1 MPASILQTLKI
12 KRMKN
17 WMFVAFLSMMGTTFG
32 QGSFGDI
39 VGNIYEP
46 DGKQPIYGAR
56 CVVDDQGKK
65 YQAFSDADGR
75 FRITSI
81 PAGEYSMY
89 VIYKSDTMSGIYVN
103 VPLEGYFNVGE
114 LKFEGKSGVRTF
126 KEITIKSSDK
136 IKIGYGEMPA
146 PELSAKEIKQSPNK
160 FDVKKLA
167 STMTTD
173 VKMTNDGE
181 LVFRGARKGDM
192 VYMIDGIK
200 ANEVFNVPSVAIGR
214 MKVYAGALPAKYGDT
229 LGGVVVVETKS
240 YFDLYRE
247 WNMNNSEE

>member
-1 MPASILQTLKI
+1 
-12 KRMKN
+12 MKN
-17 WMFVAFLSMMGTTFG
+17 WMFVAFLSVMGTTFG
-32 QGSFGDI
+32 QGSYGDV
-39 VGNIYEP
+39 VGNVYEP
-46 DGKQPIYGAR
+46 DGKQAAYGAR
-56 CVVDDQGKK
+56 CIIDDQGKK
-65 YQAFSDADGR
+65 YQANCDADGR

-81 PAGEYSMY
+81 PAGEYKMNI
-89 VIYKSDTMSGIYVN
+89 IYKADTMQGIYVN
-103 VPLEGYFNVGE
+103 VPLEGYFNAGDI
-114 LKFEGKSGVRTF
+114 KFEGKSGVKTF
-126 KEITIKSSDK
+126 KEFTVKSGDR

-160 FDVKKLA
+160 FDIKKLA

-247 WNMNNSEE
+247 WNMNNGEE

>member
-1 MPASILQTLKI
+1 
-12 KRMKN
+12 MKN
-17 WMFVAFLSMMGTTFG
+17 FVILGFLLVIGTAFG
-32 QGSFGDI
+32 QTSFGDV

-46 DGKQPIYGAR
+46 DGKQPAYGAR
-56 CVVDDQGKK
+56 CVIEDQGKK
-65 YQAFSDADGR
+65 YQANTDADGR

-81 PAGEYSMY
+81 PAGEYSMN
-89 VIYKSDTMSGIYVN
+89 VIYKSDTMSGIYIN
-103 VPLEGYFNVGE
+103 VPLEGYFNVGDVT
-114 LKFEGKSGVRTF
+114 FEGKSGVKTF
-126 KEITIKSSDK
+126 KEFTIKSGDQ
-136 IKIGYGEMPA
+136 IKLGYGEMPA

-173 VKMTNDGE
+173 VKMTEDGE

-200 ANEVFNVPSVAIGR
+200 ANEVYNVPSVAIGR

-247 WNMNNSEE
+247 WNMNIGDE

>member
-1 MPASILQTLKI
+1 
-12 KRMKN
+12 MKN
-17 WMFVAFLSMMGTTFG
+17 WMFVAFLSVMGTTFG

-126 KEITIKSSDK
+126 KEITIKSV
-136 IKIGYGEMPA
+136 IK
-146 PELSAKEIKQSPNK
+146 LK
-160 FDVKKLA
+160 
-167 STMTTD
+167 
-173 VKMTNDGE
+173 
-181 LVFRGARKGDM
+181 
-192 VYMIDGIK
+192 
-200 ANEVFNVPSVAIGR
+200 
-214 MKVYAGALPAKYGDT
+214 
-229 LGGVVVVETKS
+229 
-240 YFDLYRE
+240 
-247 WNMNNSEE
+247 